1 MNRKEL
7 IDNFVK
13 NEIVKAISKEYKAED
28 WIDKLGFSVDNM
40 KSKKGDDKLK
50 LIKNTELFISFLKGC
65 INPSEEEVQKM
76 LNNPELSLFL
86 DQYRFDQEEGENQ
99 KLTDKEK
106 QYAIKEACRVLYT
119 KMVEILE
126 DKLKIID
133 TAPPSNN
140 IVERLLK
147 QINSDK
153 GEEN

>member
-7 IDNFVK
+7 IDDFVK
-13 NEIVKAISKEYKAED
+13 NEIVKAISNKSRAED
-28 WIDKLGFSVDNM
+28 LIDELGFSVDNM
-40 KSKKGDDKLK
+40 KSKKGDDKLR

-65 INPSEEEVQKM
+65 INPSKEEVQKM

-126 DKLKIID
+126 DRLKIID
-133 TAPPSNN
+133 TVPPSNN

-147 QINSDK
+147 QINSEK

>member
-7 IDNFVK
+7 IDDFVE
-13 NEIVKAISKEYKAED
+13 NEIVKAISKKSIAED
-28 WIDKLGFSVDNM
+28 LIDELGFSVDKM

-65 INPSEEEVQKM
+65 INPNEEEVQKM

-99 KLTDKEK
+99 KLTDNEK
-106 QYAIKEACRVLYT
+106 QYAIKEARRVLYT

-126 DKLKIID
+126 DRLRIID
-133 TAPPSNN
+133 TVPPNN

>member
-1 MNRKEL
+1 
-7 IDNFVK
+7 
-13 NEIVKAISKEYKAED
+13 
-28 WIDKLGFSVDNM
+28 
-40 KSKKGDDKLK
+40 
-50 LIKNTELFISFLKGC
+50 
-65 INPSEEEVQKM
+65 M

-99 KLTDKEK
+99 KLTDNEK

-126 DKLKIID
+126 DRLRIID
-133 TAPPSNN
+133 TVPPNN
-140 IVERLLK
+140 IVKRLLK

>member
-7 IDNFVK
+7 IDDFVE
-13 NEIVKAISKEYKAED
+13 NEIVKAISKKSIAED
-28 WIDKLGFSVDNM
+28 LIDELRFSVDKM

-50 LIKNTELFISFLKGC
+50 LIKNTELFISFLKGY
-65 INPSEEEVQKM
+65 INPNEEEVQKM

-99 KLTDKEK
+99 KLTDNEK
-106 QYAIKEACRVLYT
+106 QYAIKEARRVLYT

-126 DKLKIID
+126 DRLRIID
-133 TAPPSNN
+133 TVPPNN

>member
-99 KLTDKEK
+99 KLTDNEK

-147 QINSDK
+147 QINSEK

>member
-7 IDNFVK
+7 IDDFVK
-13 NEIVKAISKEYKAED
+13 NEIVKAISKKSRAED
-28 WIDKLGFSVDNM
+28 LIDELGFSVDMM

-65 INPSEEEVQKM
+65 INPSKEEVQKM
-76 LNNPELSLFL
+76 LNNLELSLFL

-126 DKLKIID
+126 DRLRIID
-133 TAPPSNN
+133 TVPPNN